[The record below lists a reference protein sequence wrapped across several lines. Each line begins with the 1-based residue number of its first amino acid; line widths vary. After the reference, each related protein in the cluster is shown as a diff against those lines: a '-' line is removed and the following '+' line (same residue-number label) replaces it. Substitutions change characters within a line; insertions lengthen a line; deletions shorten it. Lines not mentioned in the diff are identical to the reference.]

1 MKSFEGADI
10 MRKLI
15 DLTHVI
21 DPKTAPRK
29 FTVETIGAETVNQNV
44 VRLAGQWYIMSN
56 ISMVSHIGTHIEMP
70 YHLFPDGADLATVD
84 LNTLCGPAVLVDLRA
99 VPAGQ
104 PITVPALEAA
114 IRAAGGIRPGDI
126 VVCNLGYSDRY
137 GTDEYGKSPYFT
149 NEAIRLLVDA
159 GMKMMAV
166 DAGGVEIPKSE
177 QHVNHTALLEKNI
190 CLIENIAHLNDLP
203 CARFELCAFPVPV
216 AGVESF
222 PVRVVAAV
230 EA

>member
-1 MKSFEGADI
+1 M
-10 MRKLI
+10 MRKLY

-21 DPKTAPRK
+21 DPKNAPRK

-44 VRLAGQWYIMSN
+44 VRLQGQWYIMSN

-84 LNTLCGPAVLVDLRA
+84 LNTLCGQAVLLDLRD
-99 VPAGQ
+99 VPAGE
-104 PITVPALEAA
+104 PITVPALESA
-114 IRAAGGIRPGDI
+114 IEKVGGVKTGDI
-126 VVCNLGYSDRY
+126 VICNLGYSDKY
-137 GTDEYGKSPYFT
+137 GTDAYTQSPYFT
-149 NEAIRLLVDA
+149 NEAICRLVA
-159 GMKMMAV
+159 TGMKMMAV

-177 QHVNHTALLEKNI
+177 QHVNHTALLEKDI

-203 CARFELCAFPVPV
+203 VSRFDVCAFPIPV

-222 PVRVVAAV
+222 PVRVVAFV
-230 EA
+230 EE